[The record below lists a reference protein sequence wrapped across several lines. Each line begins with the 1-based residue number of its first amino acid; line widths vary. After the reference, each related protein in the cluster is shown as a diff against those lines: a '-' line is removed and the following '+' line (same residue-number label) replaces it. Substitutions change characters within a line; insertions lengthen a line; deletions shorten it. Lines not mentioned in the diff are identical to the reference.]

1 MKIVCLDAAT
11 LGDYDLSIFKNFG
24 EFQSYAL
31 TDRKETIE
39 RLKDTDVVMTNKVVI
54 DKEVMDACPNLKLIL
69 ETATGVNNIDVE
81 YAKEKGIIVKN
92 AAGYST
98 MSVVQHTFAF
108 IFAFL
113 NHIPYY
119 DKWSKEGKWCDSPIF
134 TDFGRILNSMEGKKH
149 GIIGLG
155 SIGKEVAKISSAFG

>member
-11 LGDYDLSIFKNFG
+11 LGDYDLSIFKHFG

-39 RLKDTDVVMTNKVVI
+39 RLKDADVVMTNKVVI

-81 YAKEKGIIVKN
+81 Y
-92 AAGYST
+92 
-98 MSVVQHTFAF
+98 
-108 IFAFL
+108 
-113 NHIPYY
+113 
-119 DKWSKEGKWCDSPIF
+119 
-134 TDFGRILNSMEGKKH
+134 
-149 GIIGLG
+149 
-155 SIGKEVAKISSAFG
+155 